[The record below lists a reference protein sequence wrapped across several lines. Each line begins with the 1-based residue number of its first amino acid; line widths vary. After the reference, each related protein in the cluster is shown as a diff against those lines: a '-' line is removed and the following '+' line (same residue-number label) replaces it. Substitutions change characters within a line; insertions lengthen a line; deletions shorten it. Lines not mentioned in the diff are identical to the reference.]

1 MEKEKK
7 RKRKS
12 RLYYLVLAE
21 IMLVLGS
28 VSAFLY
34 YKQKADKL
42 QGVNDNLREEN
53 RALLK
58 DNANKCRHIT
68 RLHERLKSTNKQ
80 W

>member
-7 RKRKS
+7 KKS
-12 RLYYLVLAE
+12 RLRYLVLAE
-21 IMLVLGS
+21 ITLVIGS
-28 VSAFLY
+28 ISAFLY

-53 RALLK
+53 SALKK

-68 RLHERLKSTNKQ
+68 RLHEKLNKNKN

>member
-7 RKRKS
+7 KKS
-12 RLYYLVLAE
+12 RLRYLVLAE
-21 IMLVLGS
+21 IMLVIGS
-28 VSAFLY
+28 ISAFLY

-53 RALLK
+53 SALKK

-68 RLHERLKSTNKQ
+68 RLHEKLNKNKN